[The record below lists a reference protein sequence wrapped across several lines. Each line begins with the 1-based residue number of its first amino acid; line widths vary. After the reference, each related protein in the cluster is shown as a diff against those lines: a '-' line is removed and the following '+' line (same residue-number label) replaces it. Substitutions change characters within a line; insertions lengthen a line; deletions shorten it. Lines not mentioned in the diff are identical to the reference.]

1 MDKYDCIVVG
11 GGLIGA
17 CCTYELIQA
26 CAGKIAWLEQGQL
39 GKGTSRAYAGNIF
52 MAAAG
57 YISEFD
63 IEEYELESYGLEFYN
78 NLNHERPDLDLRT
91 VGSLFLGLTEESL
104 TDLSNAFTNELSVK
118 NQEVLDRKEVT
129 KLCEGI
135 NSNKIGGAVFHPN
148 SGWVSAERATN
159 ILATII
165 EADGGAVIPNTPVQ
179 ELLIENGKTCGVL
192 TPDKKIGADN
202 VILATGAWT
211 NSLLQKS
218 DISLSMIPIVA
229 ARVMA
234 KEPVL
239 SAQTPVTL
247 IKEKGVY
254 FREENGGILWG
265 GTYAV
270 PPRYDLLESAAPVD
284 LNLLPLD
291 GIMELVDK
299 AKSIAD
305 VISYFTNLNRITFS
319 YGAPCHTLDRRA
331 MVGPISEIKGL
342 YFAGG
347 CNEAGVVHAP
357 GFGRLIAESV
367 MGREK
372 YIQNRKVFKPDRFGS
387 RYSKTEIIKTA
398 GILFNYQP

>member
-1 MDKYDCIVVG
+1 MDKFDCIVVG

-26 CAGKIAWLEQGQL
+26 GAGKIAWLEQGPL

-57 YISEFD
+57 YIPEFG
-63 IEEYELESYGLEFYN
+63 IEEFELESYGLEFYK
-78 NLNHERPDLDLRT
+78 NLYHERPDLDLRT

-104 TDLSNAFTNELSVK
+104 ADLSNGFTNELSVT
-118 NQEVLDRKEVT
+118 NQEVLDSKEVS

-135 NSNKIGGAVFHPN
+135 NCNKIGGAVFHPD

-159 ILATII
+159 ILATIT
-165 EADGGAVIPNTPVQ
+165 EADGGDVIPNTPVQ

-211 NSLLQKS
+211 NSLLKKN
-218 DISLSMIPIVA
+218 DISLLMIPIVG

-234 KEPVL
+234 EEPAL
-239 SAQTPVTL
+239 SAQMPVIL
-247 IKEKGVY
+247 IKEKGLY
-254 FREENGGILWG
+254 LREENGGVLWG
-265 GTYAV
+265 GAYVT
-270 PPRYDLLESAAPVD
+270 PPRYDLLEAAAPTD

-291 GIMELVDK
+291 GIMELVGK
-299 AKSIAD
+299 AKSMAD
-305 VISYFTNLNRITFS
+305 VISCFADLNRITFS

-331 MVGPISEIKGL
+331 MVGPIGEIQGL

-372 YIQNRKVFKPDRFGS
+372 YVPNRKVFMPDRFGS
-387 RYSKTEIIKTA
+387 RYNKTEILETA
-398 GILFNYQP
+398 SILFNYQP